1 MVKDILRLSILCI
14 LVMGVYGCDLAKNK
28 FEKEV
33 DKEKAAV
40 KLLREVHSG
49 GYGIVT
55 AEELKKLIDSGKDIL
70 IIDTMPYE
78 NSYKKMH
85 VPGAKN
91 FLFPI
96 PIMET
101 WDT

>member
-1 MVKDILRLSILCI
+1 
-14 LVMGVYGCDLAKNK
+14 
-28 FEKEV
+28 
-33 DKEKAAV
+33 
-40 KLLREVHSG
+40 
-49 GYGIVT
+49 
-55 AEELKKLIDSGKDIL
+55 
-70 IIDTMPYE
+70 MPYE

-101 WDT
+101 WDTNETGGKTQEDYKALLGHDKNKMIIIYCGFVKCTRSHNGAMWAKKLGYMNVFRFPGGIYAWRGSKYKTAKVK